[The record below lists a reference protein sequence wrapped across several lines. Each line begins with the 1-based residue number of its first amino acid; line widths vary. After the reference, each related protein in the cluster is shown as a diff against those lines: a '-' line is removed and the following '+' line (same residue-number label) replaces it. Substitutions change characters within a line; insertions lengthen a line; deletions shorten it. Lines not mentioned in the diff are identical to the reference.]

1 MIHGGMVRALGIV
14 GVAVLLLSL
23 PACEKKTHRDSR
35 REYQSLMSAPMSEDD
50 RAEALEAFI
59 RRFPETKTNP
69 NLVRACQHLAQY
81 HARAGRHD
89 LATSWYERAVRARPD
104 DPDSLN
110 RLGYHY
116 ANRGTNLDRAVEVLE
131 LAVRLAEERGYPD
144 RRQGFFNDSLGWAY
158 RMRGDLPRAVE
169 LLEEAGRLAPG
180 VPILREHLA
189 EAYRASGEPDRA
201 IDLYLQL
208 FLETRGTEPRY
219 RIGMMAIG
227 EEGGPDLTR
236 RIEQHIDKGL
246 RDLEEADARDAAA
259 EGAALVRLTASD
271 GQPIVGSLFKPSS
284 SRGTTA
290 GLPSGGSGAVLLLH
304 TLGSNRGAA
313 TQAARLLA
321 ENGLFALA
329 VDLRGHGASVSEAL
343 ASPHQF
349 TEHLES
355 NLGAAQR
362 DARLAVDYLR
372 RQRGIDGSRIG
383 AVGEGLGALV
393 ATRAL
398 DDASSR
404 GAALVILS
412 PWGQAEAY
420 RPHLERLGAET
431 TFLLAASDDRA
442 ASSALVKLAA
452 SRDPTSPSYIL
463 VPGAGKG
470 FQLMRE
476 DPDLRE
482 RFAYFLTRRLR

>member
-116 ANRGTNLDRAVEVLE
+116 ANQGVNLDRAVEVLE

-236 RIEQHIDKGL
+236 RM
-246 RDLEEADARDAAA
+246 
-259 EGAALVRLTASD
+259 VD
-271 GQPIVGSLFKPSS
+271 GQ
-284 SRGTTA
+284 RRTA
-290 GLPSGGSGAVLLLH
+290 NRRVPLQAVLLARDDCGPPVWGIRG
-304 TLGSNRGAA
+304 GSVAPH
-313 TQAARLLA
+313 ARI
-321 ENGLFALA
+321 E
-329 VDLRGHGASVSEAL
+329 
-343 ASPHQF
+343 
-349 TEHLES
+349 
-355 NLGAAQR
+355 
-362 DARLAVDYLR
+362 
-372 RQRGIDGSRIG
+372 
-383 AVGEGLGALV
+383 
-393 ATRAL
+393 
-398 DDASSR
+398 SR
-404 GAALVILS
+404 GGDS
-412 PWGQAEAY
+412 G
-420 RPHLERLGAET
+420 
-431 TFLLAASDDRA
+431 RA
-442 ASSALVKLAA
+442 
-452 SRDPTSPSYIL
+452 I
-463 VPGAGKG
+463 AG
-470 FQLMRE
+470 
-476 DPDLRE
+476 RE
-482 RFAYFLTRRLR
+482 RPVRSRCRSARAWSERQ